1 MRELY
6 KHKFLNLK
14 RLCYCFDKKSDL
26 EKVEKVPPKKRLS
39 PSEKLDILLSNKE
52 FRGEVRDILKIMKSQ
67 NIKKVPKEFEIVIK
81 EKNVISDL
89 IENNS
94 EYNPKLFDVVRIVYQ
109 VNKNNN

>member
-39 PSEKLDILLSNKE
+39 PSEKLDILLSSKK

-67 NIKKVPKEFEIVIK
+67 NIKKVPKEFVREVK
-81 EKNVISDL
+81 EKNTIGDL
-89 IENNS
+89 IEKNS
-94 EYNPKLFDVVRIVYQ
+94 EYKPKLFDMIRIVYQ

>member
-14 RLCYCFDKKSDL
+14 RPCYCFDKKSDL
-26 EKVEKVPPKKRLS
+26 EKSEKVPPKKRLS

-52 FRGEVRDILKIMKSQ
+52 FRGEVRNILKIMKSH
-67 NIKKVPKEFEIVIK
+67 NIKKGPGEFEIVAK
-81 EKNVISDL
+81 EKNVIGDL

-94 EYNPKLFDVVRIVYQ
+94 EYKPKLFDMIRIVYQ